1 MRVAVAG
8 TFGPI
13 HDGHRALFRKAL
25 ERGDEGVL
33 VALTSDEFA
42 RGKRERPV
50 PDFADR
56 RERIREELEALDEW
70 DREVEIRELRDEHG
84 IASTDPSLDALVV
97 SPETAHELADINDE
111 RARRG
116 LDPMEG
122 FVVPFVR
129 AADGERISSTRLVAG
144 EIDEHGGL
152 TGDGDGSDGENE
164 SGGAGGSGGGDGSG
178 AADKSDTENGS
189 DGGTS

>member
-50 PDFADR
+50 PDFTDR
-56 RERIREELEALDEW
+56 RERLRAELDRVDEW
-70 DREVEIRELRDEHG
+70 GRDVEIRELHDEHG
-84 IASTDPSLDALVV
+84 IASTEPTLDALVV
-97 SPETAHELADINDE
+97 SPETAHEIADINAE
-111 RARRG
+111 RVRRN
-116 LDPMEG
+116 LAPMEG

-129 AADGERISSTRLVAG
+129 AADGERISSTRLVGG
-144 EIDEHGGL
+144 EIDEHGELAAPAKSGEQ
-152 TGDGDGSDGENE
+152 GSAD
-164 SGGAGGSGGGDGSG
+164 G
-178 AADKSDTENGS
+178 AAVDSRPDR
-189 DGGTS
+189 

>member
-33 VALTSDEFA
+33 VALTGDAFA

-50 PDFADR
+50 PDFTDR
-56 RERIREELEALDEW
+56 RERVRQELEALDEW
-70 DREVEIRELRDEHG
+70 GRDVEIRELHDEHG
-84 IASTDPSLDALVV
+84 IASTDPTLDALVV
-97 SPETAHELADINDE
+97 SPETAHEIADINAE
-111 RARRG
+111 RARRD
-116 LDPMEG
+116 LDPIEG

-144 EIDEHGGL
+144 EIDEHGEVSPSKEA
-152 TGDGDGSDGENE
+152 SDG
-164 SGGAGGSGGGDGSG
+164 AGSERS
-178 AADKSDTENGS
+178 ATE
-189 DGGTS
+189 

>member
-33 VALTSDEFA
+33 VALTSDAFA

-50 PDFADR
+50 PDFVDR
-56 RERIREELEALDEW
+56 RERLRAELDALDEW
-70 DREVEIRELRDEHG
+70 GRDVEIRELHDEHG
-84 IASTDPSLDALVV
+84 IASTEPALDALVV
-97 SPETAHELADINDE
+97 SPETAHEIADINAE
-111 RARRG
+111 RVRRN
-116 LDPMEG
+116 LAPMEG

-129 AADGERISSTRLVAG
+129 ADDGERISSTRLVAG
-144 EIDEHGGL
+144 EIDEHGEL
-152 TGDGDGSDGENE
+152 SAGEAPDE
-164 SGGAGGSGGGDGSG
+164 DATPDSPSEG
-178 AADKSDTENGS
+178 
-189 DGGTS
+189 

>member
-33 VALTSDEFA
+33 VALTTDAFA

-50 PDFADR
+50 PDFAER
-56 RERIREELEALDEW
+56 RERVSAEMDALDEW
-70 DREVEIRELRDEHG
+70 GRDVEIRELHDEHD
-84 IASTDPSLDALVV
+84 IASTEPTLDALVV
-97 SPETAHELADINDE
+97 SPETAGELADINAE
-111 RARRG
+111 RVRRG
-116 LDPMEG
+116 FDPMEG

-129 AADGERISSTRLVAG
+129 AADGERVSSTRLVAG
-144 EIDEHGGL
+144 EIDEHGAL
-152 TGDGDGSDGENE
+152 TGDG
-164 SGGAGGSGGGDGSG
+164 
-178 AADKSDTENGS
+178 
-189 DGGTS
+189 